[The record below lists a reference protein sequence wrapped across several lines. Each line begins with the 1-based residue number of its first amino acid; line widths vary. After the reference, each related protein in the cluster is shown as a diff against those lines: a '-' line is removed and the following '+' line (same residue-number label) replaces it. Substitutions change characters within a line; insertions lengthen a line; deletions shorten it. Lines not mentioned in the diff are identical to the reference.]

1 MHDIKELTKE
11 HHKAAEEQE
20 FVKTLMSGKINNE
33 LYATYLFNLLLC
45 YSLLE
50 KYSLQNGLFR
60 QLPQIERANNLDF
73 DIRALWNK
81 PEKPFITNSTLRYI
95 YHLDDIK
102 DQPEKLFAHIY
113 VRHMG
118 DLYGGQMIK
127 RKTPGPNTYLVFLK
141 PEETKRVVRE
151 LINQYMNT
159 YQVNVVAEAKLC
171 FEYATELF
179 KEMNDLGKSY
189 TVQE

>member
-1 MHDIKELTKE
+1 MSDIKELTKQ
-11 HHKAAEEQE
+11 HHAIAEEQE
-20 FVKTLMSGKINNE
+20 FVKTLMSGKIHKE
-33 LYATYLFNLLLC
+33 LYATYLFNLLQC

-60 QLPQIERANNLDF
+60 QLPQLERANNLDF
-73 DIRALWNK
+73 DVRSLWNK
-81 PEKPFITNSTLRYI
+81 PEKPYITDSTLRYI

-151 LINQYMNT
+151 LINNYMNT
-159 YQVNVVAEAKLC
+159 YQINVVAEAKLC